1 MGIIVTTTNWAKN
14 SDALAHVVAGLKIV
28 NDLMSY
34 VKSGQGKPSGKE
46 RALFA
51 ASVVFTYGI
60 WENYAEQLALELAQ
74 KVAPAIKPEKVPA
87 KIRKTLESRTSWE
100 LSVSPGWRSLWEET
114 VRSKA
119 LGDDKDKFGMNT
131 ARVGQVSFL
140 MELAG
145 VDDAFKGIP
154 DSIAPTHL
162 PAKEQNVKAAVEA
175 LVTLRG
181 QIVHTG
187 KVPDSLSKSHVTA
200 WSDFVKSLTEKMD
213 QVCRDQC
220 KTLLS

>member
-1 MGIIVTTTNWAKN
+1 MTTTNWAKN
-14 SDALAHVVAGLKIV
+14 SDALGHVAAGLKIV

-51 ASVVFTYGI
+51 ASIVFTYGI

-74 KVAPAIKPEKVPA
+74 KVAPTIKPEKVPA
-87 KIRKTLESRTSWE
+87 KIRKQLESRTSWE

-119 LGDDKDKFGMNT
+119 LGDEKDKFGMNT
-131 ARVGQVSFL
+131 ARVGQVNFL

-145 VDDAFKGIP
+145 VEDAFNGIP

-187 KVPDSLSKSHVTA
+187 KVPDSLSKSHVTG
-200 WSDFVKSLTEKMD
+200 WSDFVKVLTEKMD
-213 QVCRDQC
+213 QACRVQC
-220 KTLLS
+220 KVLLS